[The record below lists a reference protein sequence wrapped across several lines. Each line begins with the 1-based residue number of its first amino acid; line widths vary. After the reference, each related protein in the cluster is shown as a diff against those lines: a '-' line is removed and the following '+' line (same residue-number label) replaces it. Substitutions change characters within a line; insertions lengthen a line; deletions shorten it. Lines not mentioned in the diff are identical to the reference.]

1 MVRCHSDEDLFAPRI
16 LCRKIFAQ
24 KEEGYLYL
32 KVNIYFKFQEYLISK
47 HYPPTEQLSSILPVL
62 LS

>member
-1 MVRCHSDEDLFAPRI
+1 MVRHHGDEQLFAPRV

-32 KVNIYFKFQEYLISK
+32 KFEYLF
-47 HYPPTEQLSSILPVL
+47 
-62 LS
+62 